1 MAILE
6 DVPGIEV
13 AITVN
18 GNDLKEYEEDDIV
31 NEPKTVTKYIEATS
45 GVNFGIRYSVARRF
59 PMKGDCI
66 TFSMYLD
73 NEKCGSSVV
82 TKASVNTSS
91 SQHCKYGRNEADSKL
106 RRFMFAAL
114 ETGLLFLDT
123 SLGEPEQGHGSRS
136 VLRTEKVEEACVA
149 TFIFRYRSLGGSP
162 KHRCCQRIRKC
173 EDLTG
178 NVVEALKSLRIIGRT
193 PTPVPL
199 EERPLEEL
207 SADQLREIIRQ
218 KVSRFTD
225 DNDRGNQGSDH

>member
-82 TKASVNTSS
+82 TKAS
-91 SQHCKYGRNEADSKL
+91 
-106 RRFMFAAL
+106 
-114 ETGLLFLDT
+114 
-123 SLGEPEQGHGSRS
+123 
-136 VLRTEKVEEACVA
+136 
-149 TFIFRYRSLGGSP
+149 
-162 KHRCCQRIRKC
+162 RIRKC

-218 KVSRFTD
+218 KNQTGELERKIKREGSENGVTQRKKPRVAPEYLEID
-225 DNDRGNQGSDH
+225 DDDTVRVIEPPPQTAISDSFSL

>member
-114 ETGLLFLDT
+114 ETGSSDELRIEEDNARVQKIGTMEVRVYHKRIISRFVRPRQ
-123 SLGEPEQGHGSRS
+123 PEFARIGI
-136 VLRTEKVEEACVA
+136 LPEK
-149 TFIFRYRSLGGSP
+149 
-162 KHRCCQRIRKC
+162 
-173 EDLTG
+173 
-178 NVVEALKSLRIIGRT
+178 ALKGQTISHN
-193 PTPVPL
+193 
-199 EERPLEEL
+199 
-207 SADQLREIIRQ
+207 IR
-218 KVSRFTD
+218 
-225 DNDRGNQGSDH
+225 